1 MTQRVLITAGAGG
14 IWLAIA
20 QVFVANGA
28 RVHIADVNAEA
39 VRQISRMRCR
49 TGCCS
54 FISSSRSLWHRSGG
68 SYIQDAD
75 QARVGD
81 ALTQLD
87 ELTKEFG
94 GSVECESLVVSG
106 RPADA
111 IALIAD
117 QRRAG
122 VIAMGLASSQ
132 GRWTRCC
139 GCGRSARWPREC
151 FERPEVQSPEPLFS
165 GRLAYPIV
173 VPKSALTRLAVVS
186 VTLRRLRTERTC
198 PGPYV

>member
-1 MTQRVLITAGAGG
+1 VVSLRRIDATCRL
-14 IWLAIA
+14 
-20 QVFVANGA
+20 
-28 RVHIADVNAEA
+28 
-39 VRQISRMRCR
+39 VRRDTIPTECR
-49 TGCCS
+49 T
-54 FISSSRSLWHRSGG
+54 IEIAVTERQL
-68 SYIQDAD
+68 I
-75 QARVGD
+75 RVEQ

-132 GRWTRCC
+132 GR
-139 GCGRSARWPREC
+139 
-151 FERPEVQSPEPLFS
+151 
-165 GRLAYPIV
+165 
-173 VPKSALTRLAVVS
+173 
-186 VTLRRLRTERTC
+186 
-198 PGPYV
+198 

>member
-1 MTQRVLITAGAGG
+1 MSNRLLLVHLVEP
-14 IWLAIA
+14 IA
-20 QVFVANGA
+20 VAP
-28 RVHIADVNAEA
+28 
-39 VRQISRMRCR
+39 Q
-49 TGCCS
+49 
-54 FISSSRSLWHRSGG
+54 WQP
-68 SYIQDAD
+68 YIQDAD

-122 VIAMGLASSQ
+122 VTAMGLASSR
-132 GRWTRCC
+132 GR
-139 GCGRSARWPREC
+139 
-151 FERPEVQSPEPLFS
+151 
-165 GRLAYPIV
+165 
-173 VPKSALTRLAVVS
+173 
-186 VTLRRLRTERTC
+186 
-198 PGPYV
+198 